1 MKLVSLFSGAG
12 GLDLGFNA
20 AGFKTVL
27 AVDNMPEAVATLSK
41 NHPNLPIFGPPLY
54 SGDAMELTPEVV
66 YQLSGLRPGEID
78 MMIGGPPCQPFSVAA
93 AQRFLRTDEKFK
105 RVGFDS
111 KDKGQLI
118 FRYVELIIQLR
129 PRVFLIENVPGILS
143 IDGGSGIS
151 VVYQRLS
158 EAGYT
163 VSEPFVLNAMD
174 YGVPQSRK
182 RAFVI
187 GTLTGEKFSPP
198 LPTHFDGGLLGKSY
212 RTVAEALAGVSKV
225 HLNNE
230 TREHKEESIRRYANL
245 KPGQREPLGR
255 VDRLDPAKPSKTV
268 IAGGNKG
275 GGRSHLHPILAR
287 TLSVRESA
295 RLQTFPDDYEFVGK
309 NGRQFTLVGN
319 SVPPLLAEVLA
330 RQIGEQVFGK
340 NYKGSYKHDVP
351 ELEFEQAV
359 ALLNKEANLEE
370 GRTKYKDS

>member
-1 MKLVSLFSGAG
+1 MKLISLFSGAG

-20 AGFKTVL
+20 AGFETVL
-27 AVDNMPEAVATLSK
+27 AADNMPEAVATLSK
-41 NHPNLPIFGPPLY
+41 NHKKLPIFGPPLY

-66 YQLSGLRPGEID
+66 YQLAGVRPGEID

-118 FRYVELIIQLR
+118 FRYVELIIQLK

-163 VSEPFVLNAMD
+163 VSEPFVLNAKD

-187 GTLTGEKFSPP
+187 GTLTGERLIPP
-198 LPTHFDGGLLGKSY
+198 PPTHFDGGLVGKSH
-212 RTVAEALAGVSKV
+212 RTVAEALVGVSKV
-225 HLNNE
+225 HLNHQ
-230 TREHKEESIRRYANL
+230 TREHKSESVSRYANL

-255 VDRLDPAKPSKTV
+255 VDRLDLAKPSKTV
-268 IAGGNKG
+268 IAGGSNG

-309 NGRQFTLVGN
+309 TGRQFTLVGN

-330 RQIGEQVFGK
+330 RQIGEQVFGVK
-340 NYKGSYKHDVP
+340 YRGPYKHDLP
-351 ELEFEQAV
+351 ELEFERAV
-359 ALLNKEANLEE
+359 ALLDEEASLED
-370 GRTKYKDS
+370 GSIRYRN